1 MYALY
6 TAFVTAGQLFG
17 VWANWFGT
25 LDPACLLVVFILPT
39 IASGIND
46 ALSAVWATGFTA
58 KQGKIADLG
67 RCIASK
73 PGIIVIAA
81 AALGGPIA
89 SAAYVIA
96 LSQAGTLAVPIAA
109 LNPAIGAILARIF
122 FKQPLGLRVGV
133 GIGICVIAGAM
144 IGGAGLGGQPAP
156 GMALGL
162 GLALLAA
169 LCWGVEGCVGGRATC
184 MIDPQIAINIRQ
196 LVSGLGNL
204 CLVLPVLT
212 LACGEPLG
220 QSYAYVAH
228 ALMDGSSIAFFA
240 CSGFAAYFSFMS
252 WYRANAMCGTALGMA
267 INGTYTFTA
276 PLLTWVIVGLVLG
289 FDGYALPSVAW
300 IAAVVNLLG
309 ICLIAVNPLDAVKKS
324 RRIGCYR
331 LTMPCSS
338 TLPVTTRPALMTSW
352 QSLHPNTRHLPHS
365 PSRVCKRR
373 S

>member
-1 MYALY
+1 MDTTTPHGHARAVAKKRALDAAFFRKGIAVAALSSCMYALY

-122 FKQPLGLRVGV
+122 YKQPLGPRVGV
-133 GIGICVIAGAM
+133 GIGICVIAGTM
-144 IGGAGLGGQPAP
+144 IGGTGLGGQLVP

-162 GLALLAA
+162 ELALLAA

-220 QSYAYVAH
+220 RSYAYVAQ
-228 ALMDGSSIAFFA
+228 ALTDGSSIAFFA
-240 CSGFAAYFSFMS
+240 CSGFTAYFSFMS

-309 ICLIAVNPLDAVKKS
+309 ICLIAVNPLDAFKKVGGS
-324 RRIGCYR
+324 D
-331 LTMPCSS
+331 
-338 TLPVTTRPALMTSW
+338 AAA
-352 QSLHPNTRHLPHS
+352 
-365 PSRVCKRR
+365 
-373 S
+373 

>member
-1 MYALY
+1 MDTSTSLGNRELAVAKKRALDAAYFRKGIAVAALSSCMYALY

-17 VWANWFGT
+17 VWAGWFDAFAPSG
-25 LDPACLLVVFILPT
+25 LLAVFILPT
-39 IASGIND
+39 IASGVND
-46 ALSAVWATGFTA
+46 VLSAVWATFFTA
-58 KQGKIADLG
+58 GQGKLADLG

-73 PGIIVIAA
+73 PGVIVIAA
-81 AALGGPIA
+81 AFIGGPIA

-109 LNPAIGAILARIF
+109 LNPAIGAVLARVLYR
-122 FKQPLGLRVGV
+122 QPLSPRVV
-133 GIGICVIAGAM
+133 TGIVVCVFAGAM
-144 IGGAGLGGQPAP
+144 IGSAGLSGQASS

-196 LVSGLGNL
+196 LVSGVGNL
-204 CLVLPVLT
+204 CLVLPALT

-220 QSYAYVAH
+220 QSYVLVAQ
-228 ALMDGSSIAFFA
+228 ALTDKSSVVFFA

-252 WYRANAMCGTALGMA
+252 WYRANSMCGTALGMA

-276 PLLTWVIVGLVLG
+276 PLFTWIIVGLVLG

-300 IAAVVNLLG
+300 MAAVVNLVG
-309 ICLIAVNPLDAVKKS
+309 ICLIAVNPLDMVKKDGDRDAS
-324 RRIGCYR
+324 
-331 LTMPCSS
+331 
-338 TLPVTTRPALMTSW
+338 A
-352 QSLHPNTRHLPHS
+352 
-365 PSRVCKRR
+365 
-373 S
+373 

>member
-1 MYALY
+1 MDTTTPHGHARAVAKKRALDAAFFRKGIAVAALSSCMYALY

-122 FKQPLGLRVGV
+122 YKQPLGPRVGV

-144 IGGAGLGGQPAP
+144 IGGTGLGGQPVP

-162 GLALLAA
+162 GLALLVA

-228 ALMDGSSIAFFA
+228 ALTDDSSIAFFA

-267 INGTYTFTA
+267 INGTYAFTA

-309 ICLIAVNPLDAVKKS
+309 ICLIAVNPLDPVKKVGGS
-324 RRIGCYR
+324 D
-331 LTMPCSS
+331 
-338 TLPVTTRPALMTSW
+338 AAA
-352 QSLHPNTRHLPHS
+352 
-365 PSRVCKRR
+365 
-373 S
+373 

>member
-1 MYALY
+1 MGKTTDQDNHAHAAAKKRALDAAFFRKGIAIAALSSCMYALY

-17 VWANWFGT
+17 VWADWFGA
-25 LDPACLLVVFILPT
+25 LDPASLLVVFILPT

-46 ALSAVWATGFTA
+46 TLSAVWATLFTV

-122 FKQPLGLRVGV
+122 YKQPLGPRVGV
-133 GIGICVIAGAM
+133 GIGVCVVAGAM
-144 IGGAGLGGQPAP
+144 IGGAGFGGQPAP

-169 LCWGVEGCVGGRATC
+169 LCWGIEGCVGGRATC

-204 CLVLPVLT
+204 CLVLPVLS
-212 LACGEPLG
+212 LACGESLG
-220 QSYAYVAH
+220 LSYTYVAH
-228 ALMDGSSIAFFA
+228 ALADGSSIGFFA

-300 IAAVVNLLG
+300 IAAVVNLMG
-309 ICLIAVNPLDAVKKS
+309 ICLIAVNPLDAFKKVGES
-324 RRIGCYR
+324 D
-331 LTMPCSS
+331 
-338 TLPVTTRPALMTSW
+338 AAA
-352 QSLHPNTRHLPHS
+352 
-365 PSRVCKRR
+365 
-373 S
+373 